1 MDLGIALIRCK
12 VKVFMS
18 LFDGGKHWLIG
29 MVEVTSSVTSKEVF
43 LVSRLL
49 VSWKWNLP
57 FKITSLIDY
66 SFWYSEI
73 RIR

>member
-18 LFDGGKHWLIG
+18 LFDGGKHRLIR

-49 VSWKWNLP
+49 VSWK
-57 FKITSLIDY
+57 
-66 SFWYSEI
+66 
-73 RIR
+73 